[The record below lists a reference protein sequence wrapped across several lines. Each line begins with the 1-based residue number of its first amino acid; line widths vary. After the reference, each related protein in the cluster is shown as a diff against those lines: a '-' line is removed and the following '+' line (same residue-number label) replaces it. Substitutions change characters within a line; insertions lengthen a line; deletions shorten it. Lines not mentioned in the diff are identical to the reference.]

1 MARTLEAVRV
11 LEQKDFVALGAL
23 ITQSHIS
30 LRDNYEVSCP
40 ELNCAVDVALAHG
53 ALGARMV
60 GGGFGGSAI
69 ALATQG
75 QIDEIKSA
83 IGDAFKSESFVEPR
97 FFTSLPSA
105 GAQVIKRLAR

>member
-1 MARTLEAVRV
+1 MTRTLAAVDV
-11 LEQKDFVALGAL
+11 LLQKDFVALGAL

-30 LRDNYEVSCP
+30 LRDDYQVSCP

-69 ALATQG
+69 ALVAQA
-75 QIDEIKSA
+75 QIEEIKGAIAEAFNSA
-83 IGDAFKSESFVEPR
+83 QFAEPR
-97 FFTSLPSA
+97 FFTSLPSE
-105 GAQVIKRLAR
+105 GAKVVKRLDR

>member
-1 MARTLEAVRV
+1 MTRTLAAVDV
-11 LEQKDFVALGAL
+11 LLQKDFVALGAL

-30 LRDNYEVSCP
+30 LRDDYEVSCP

-69 ALATQG
+69 ALVAQG
-75 QIDEIKSA
+75 QIEEIKNA
-83 IGDAFKSESFVEPR
+83 IADAFKSGSFAEPR
-97 FFTSLPSA
+97 FFTSLPSE
-105 GAQVIKRLAR
+105 GAKVVKQLVR